1 MASAPRFRRSLCVAL
16 LALACAC
23 VPRTAP
29 PRPLPAPPPP
39 PPPAP
44 APAAPP
50 PAPAA
55 PVAWQDGP
63 LAEGDWSYA
72 GQEARFEGPG
82 GVLLALRCE
91 PSRQIALL
99 RPGAPAGPLTIV
111 TSFGEREVAAPLA
124 AGDPLLD
131 EIAFS
136 RGRFLVRSADGAALV
151 LPSWPEPARL
161 IEECRG

>member
-1 MASAPRFRRSLCVAL
+1 MAPAPRFRRSLCVAL

-29 PRPLPAPPPP
+29 PRPLPAPPAAAPP
-39 PPPAP
+39 ATPPPAP
-44 APAAPP
+44 AP
-50 PAPAA
+50 
-55 PVAWQDGP
+55 PVAWQDAP

-91 PSRQIALL
+91 AGRQIALL

-124 AGDPLLD
+124 AADPLFD

-136 RGRFLVRSADGAALV
+136 RGRFQVRSADGEALV

>member
-1 MASAPRFRRSLCVAL
+1 MGPAQRFRRPLCVAL

-50 PAPAA
+50 APAP
-55 PVAWQDGP
+55 PVAWQDAA

-72 GQEARFEGPG
+72 GEEARFEGRG
-82 GVLLALRCE
+82 GALFALRCE
-91 PSRQIALL
+91 AGRQIALR
-99 RPGAPAGPLTIV
+99 RPAAPAGPLTIV
-111 TSFGEREVAAPLA
+111 TSFGQREVAAPLA
-124 AGDPLLD
+124 AADPLFD

-136 RGRFLVRSADGAALV
+136 RGRFLVRSADGGALV